1 MKVFTEKSAEAKV
14 INSPEYQEYLEFL
27 EEEAMSKN
35 PDDFCF
41 QQPDR
46 SAYTQSDFNIFKME
60 TEISDKAAVLGDEYF
75 TNTYEIIQAAI

>member
-1 MKVFTEKSAEAKV
+1 MKIYTEKSAEAKV

-41 QQPDR
+41 QKPNR
-46 SAYTQSDFNIFKME
+46 SSYSESDLDIFSLENQIREE
-60 TEISDKAAVLGDEYF
+60 TAILADEYLV
-75 TNTYEIIQAAI
+75 NSYEIISAAI

>member
-1 MKVFTEKSAEAKV
+1 MKDFTLKSASAKV

-41 QQPDR
+41 EHPSRD
-46 SAYTQSDFNIFKME
+46 SYTKEDFNVFQFMDEQTLDGMQIFS
-60 TEISDKAAVLGDEYF
+60 T
-75 TNTYEIIQAAI
+75 AI

>member
-1 MKVFTEKSAEAKV
+1 MKIYTEKSAEAKV

-41 QQPDR
+41 QKPQR
-46 SAYTQSDFNIFKME
+46 SSYAESDLDIFSLESQIDEKTAILE
-60 TEISDKAAVLGDEYF
+60 DEYLENSF
-75 TNTYEIIQAAI
+75 EIVSVAI

>member
-1 MKVFTEKSAEAKV
+1 MMKDFTLKSADAKV

-41 QQPDR
+41 EQPNR
-46 SAYTQSDFNIFKME
+46 NSYTKEDFNVFEFMNDQHTQGMQI
-60 TEISDKAAVLGDEYF
+60 IS
-75 TNTYEIIQAAI
+75 AAI